1 MTNNLYQKYKERFEN
16 EPRETYQNF
25 TEGEKEVTCNKNLS
39 EEQKQKIVEKL
50 LLNYYSRHSKLLLKD
65 FVDLFK
71 DPWAIRFIL

>member
-16 EPRETYQNF
+16 EPREKYQNF
-25 TEGEKEVTCNKNLS
+25 TEGEKEIMCNKNLS